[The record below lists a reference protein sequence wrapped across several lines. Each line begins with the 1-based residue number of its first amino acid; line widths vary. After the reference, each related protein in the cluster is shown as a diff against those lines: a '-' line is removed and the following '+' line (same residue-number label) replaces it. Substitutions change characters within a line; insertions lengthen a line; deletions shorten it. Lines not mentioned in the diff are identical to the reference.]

1 MEESKALAQD
11 ITFSVICQ
19 PSQLKYVWGQIS
31 NGNGPIIG
39 RKGGMVPPQKVIYST
54 IEIFENILENPFDI
68 ENQGK
73 FYNLMK
79 ALCGDKN
86 HPCALEV
93 LNLLQ

>member
-1 MEESKALAQD
+1 
-11 ITFSVICQ
+11 
-19 PSQLKYVWGQIS
+19 
-31 NGNGPIIG
+31 
-39 RKGGMVPPQKVIYST
+39 MVPPQKVIYST

-93 LNLLQ
+93 LNLLQMS